1 MISIVR
7 TALENYNALS
17 ASVAFEGKYLSGD
30 SVTQTNP
37 NLELL
42 EQRMA
47 MIQCWL
53 RLLNVDE
60 RFVVQKHLIE
70 GLDWARV
77 HYAFNEYWGGDF
89 VRSERALAYY
99 QASALKKICEFCE
112 KYEDTTLHLFGV
124 YDTNVS
130 NDEAP
135 AKDGE

>member
-1 MISIVR
+1 MINLVR
-7 TALENYNALS
+7 KALEGYNSLS
-17 ASVAFEGKYLSGD
+17 ASVAFEGKYPSTKPD
-30 SVTQTNP
+30 EQSSA
-37 NLELL
+37 NLEVL

-53 RLLNVDE
+53 RLLSADE

-99 QASALKKICEFCE
+99 QASALKKICEFCK
-112 KYEDTTLHLFGV
+112 KYADTTFHLF
-124 YDTNVS
+124 
-130 NDEAP
+130 DELSTTSGSSAEP
-135 AKDGE
+135 TKEEE